1 MATEG
6 LIDQFRAS
14 FVTLCQS
21 SGVLPA
27 SAWLQRS
34 AALAVV
40 ARLKSVA
47 VWHQK
52 QSLAADTDSFGLI
65 CSFKDQ
71 DSLGGRSFGVDLRV
85 ASDNGAGDVVK
96 APATGESADCHLKR
110 SGGGVSAPCRRCWP
124 DRYRSPL

>member
-1 MATEG
+1 MATRG
-6 LIDQFRAS
+6 LIDQLRGS
-14 FVTLCQS
+14 FVSLSQS
-21 SGVLPA
+21 SGILPA
-27 SAWLQRS
+27 SAWLQGS

-40 ARLKSVA
+40 ARLKRVA

-52 QSLAADTDSFGLI
+52 QSLAADADSFGLI

-71 DSLGGRSFGVDLRV
+71 DSLCGRSFGVDLRV

-110 SGGGVSAPCRRCWP
+110 SGGGVSVPCRKCWLDRC
-124 DRYRSPL
+124 RSPL